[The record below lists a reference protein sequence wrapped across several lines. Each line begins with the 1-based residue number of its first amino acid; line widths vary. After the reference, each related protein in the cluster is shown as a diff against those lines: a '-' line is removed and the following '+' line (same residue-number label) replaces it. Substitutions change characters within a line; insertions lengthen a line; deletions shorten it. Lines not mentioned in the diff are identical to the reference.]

1 MRISFSRG
9 SFRLGWLSAVVLTL
23 FTILVFSPWA
33 SAQELARR
41 LILKDGSYQLV
52 TKYEVKGDRVHY
64 YSAERDEWE
73 ELPTSLVDWPATEK
87 YQNDRS
93 AAVSAADAA
102 AVDKEMKSEADADTE
117 APLPQVAPGLR
128 LPEETG
134 VFLLDNFKG
143 EPQLVEMQQSEGDV
157 SESKKGNILRAAIN
171 PVAGMKQSIELDG
184 EHSKIQSHVAVPS
197 IYLNVEDSPDASP
210 WETQSKPTD
219 NSTNGQ
225 SPAPQAQQPQ
235 QAEKAVVPF
244 DRYRIVRVETKN
256 GKRIV
261 GDVKRG
267 VTGKITSDQKYVKT
281 TIDRVTGGWLKLT
294 PSEDMAPGEYVVVEM
309 MGADGMNLEMWDF
322 GVNPNAPANANP
334 WKPETKAAAPK

>member
-1 MRISFSRG
+1 MFRRFS
-9 SFRLGWLSAVVLTL
+9 SAIITLAVLLVV
-23 FTILVFSPWA
+23 IPHSP
-33 SAQELARR
+33 AQELAHR

-52 TKYEVKGDRVHY
+52 TKYEIKGDRVHY

-73 ELPTSLVDWPATEK
+73 DLPTSLVDWPATEK
-87 YQNDRS
+87 FEKDRS
-93 AAVSAADAA
+93 AAVSAPEAA
-102 AVDKEMKSEADADTE
+102 EVDKEMKSEADTETE

-128 LPEETG
+128 IPEETG

-157 SESKKGNILRAAIN
+157 SESKKGNILRAAVN
-171 PVAGMKQSIELDG
+171 PVAGVKQSIELEG
-184 EHSKIQSHVAVPS
+184 EHAKIQSHVAVPS

-210 WETQSKPTD
+210 WENQQKPGDNNPNAGKPQTQ
-219 NSTNGQ
+219 
-225 SPAPQAQQPQ
+225 QAQQPQ

-309 MGADGMNLEMWDF
+309 MGAEGMNLEMWDF
-322 GVNPNAPANANP
+322 GVNPNAAANANP
-334 WKPETKAAAPK
+334 WKPEVKAPEVQK